1 MNIFS
6 ELIKAFA
13 PGQDGFIFMWVL
25 LGLAISALGL
35 IIERWLEINKRTNVD
50 AEAFIDHCEILVK
63 EKKIDEAYTLCHTGG
78 RRALPRIVGAGLKK
92 AGQPTE
98 IILSAMEEES
108 LHLIPILEKRINYI
122 LMLGNVSTLIG
133 LMGTIFGLILSF
145 AAVARP
151 DVDPVEKSSLL
162 AAGISTA
169 MNTTLLGL
177 MISVPCVMIFS
188 LFRSK
193 VDNTIQEID
202 RYAASLLKVLLPTES
217 VRKEYRVTGGRIK
230 EAVDTEP
237 NIAPMMNLMV
247 ILIPLLL
254 SSAEF
259 VKIGAIEL
267 KLPESSGGGG
277 GGGSSS
283 QDKKD
288 VKLDLGI
295 VISERGF
302 DLFHYFKEPEKE
314 EAQKEKDETP
324 DKKKP
329 AAIPKKNGEYDF
341 EELNAALATVK
352 KKALFEIIRTTSPG
366 VPRESTLLQL
376 FNHYKKNDYRDVET
390 FKDFE
395 NVKIVAE
402 EEIKYETVVSV
413 MDAARG
419 TKTPHG
425 NVTMFPNVSL
435 AGGIIY

>member
-1 MNIFS
+1 
-6 ELIKAFA
+6 
-13 PGQDGFIFMWVL
+13 
-25 LGLAISALGL
+25 
-35 IIERWLEINKRTNVD
+35 
-50 AEAFIDHCEILVK
+50 
-63 EKKIDEAYTLCHTGG
+63 
-78 RRALPRIVGAGLKK
+78 
-92 AGQPTE
+92 
-98 IILSAMEEES
+98 MEEES

-217 VRKEYRVTGGRIK
+217 VRKEYRVTGSRIK

-277 GGGSSS
+277 GGGGSS

-314 EAQKEKDETP
+314 EAQKEKDEIP
-324 DKKKP
+324 DKKKA